1 MKIAVLSET
10 RGAERRVAVVPS
22 TVAAM
27 VRRGPEVCVQS
38 GAGVGAFFSD
48 ENYAAA
54 GASIGADA
62 AQTAGGADIVVR
74 IGPPDTNELDILSSG
89 QVLVCVLAPGGNEEL
104 IKRLA
109 DLGVSAFALDTV
121 PRITRAQAMDVLSS
135 QSTVA
140 GYRAVLLAVGSLG
153 VMAPMMMTAAGTI
166 RPANALVIGAGVAG
180 LQAIATAKRLGAV
193 VTVIDVRP
201 VAREQVESLGA
212 KFIPMEVD
220 HGAENSGGYA
230 ADLGAD
236 FYRAEQEI
244 IAPFAKKADFIIT
257 TAMIPGRPAPL
268 LITEQMVV
276 DMKPGAVIVDLA
288 APTGGNCE
296 LSDPGQTVG
305 RGGVTIYAPLN
316 LPSDIPID
324 ASSMFSSNVAAFIGE
339 LLDDNNQLNIDL
351 ENEIIKGTL
360 KTHEGKIL

>member
-10 RGAERRVAVVPS
+10 RDAERRVAIVPE
-22 TVAAM
+22 TVGAL
-27 VRRGPEVCVQS
+27 VRRGLEIIVQS

-48 ENYAAA
+48 EDYESA
-54 GASIGADA
+54 GASIAADS
-62 AQTAGGADIVVR
+62 AQTANGADIVVK
-74 IGPPDTNELDILSSG
+74 IAPPDPSELDVLSSG
-89 QVLVCVLAPGGNEEL
+89 QILVCVLAPDGNEEL
-104 IKRLA
+104 AGQLA
-109 DLGVSAFALDTV
+109 SGGVTSFALDSM

-140 GYRAVLLAVGSLG
+140 GYRAVLLAAGAMG

-193 VTVIDVRP
+193 VTAVDVRP
-201 VAREQVESLGA
+201 AAREQVESLGA

-220 HGAENSGGYA
+220 HGAEDSGGYA

-244 IAPFAKKADFIIT
+244 IAPFTKKAHFIIT
-257 TAMIPGRPAPL
+257 TAMIPGRPAPV
-268 LITEQMVV
+268 LITEQMVSN
-276 DMKPGAVIVDLA
+276 MKPGAVIVDLA
-288 APTGGNCE
+288 APAGGNCQV
-296 LSDPGQTVG
+296 SRPGETIQ
-305 RGGVTIYAPLN
+305 RNNVTIHAPLN
-316 LPSDIPID
+316 LPSDIPVD
-324 ASSMFSSNVAAFIGE
+324 ASSMFSSNLAAFIGE
-339 LLDDNNQLNIDL
+339 LLDEDGELNIDL

-360 KTHEGKIL
+360 VTHEGQSL